1 MAWAVSLGDELMK
14 RINLYSIHF
23 YDSRLKDTE
32 LKSMYYSSL
41 VPLISTAW
49 LFLYYFWKK
58 IQLALFGSIDL
69 ILVTILQIL
78 YLGNQSVEKPINWWA
93 VIKIVFYQLIVFVAE
108 DALLIMSMIPGVN
121 MLTNISIYMLIALLE
136 SNISR

>member
-1 MAWAVSLGDELMK
+1 
-14 RINLYSIHF
+14 
-23 YDSRLKDTE
+23 
-32 LKSMYYSSL
+32 MYYSSL

-58 IQLALFGSIDL
+58 IQLILFGSIDL
-69 ILVTILQIL
+69 ILITILQIL

-121 MLTNISIYMLIALLE
+121 MLTNISIYMLIALFE